1 MKAALIGDGIGASLT
16 PGMHEAEGR
25 AQGLTYNYES
35 FDTATPPWSTRSLPD
50 ILDHAQAR
58 GYSGLNITHPHKM
71 KVVAHLDELSG
82 AAQALGTVNTV
93 VFRDGR
99 RVGYTT
105 DYSGFGAALRAHAL
119 PTRGAVIVQ
128 YGAGGA
134 GSATALA
141 LVDAGARVI
150 LVDSA
155 PDRADALAAQIR
167 AARPDAEID
176 TGSFDPARVDG
187 AVNATPL
194 GMDAYPG
201 MAFDPAT
208 LPSRAWV
215 ADIVYFP
222 MDTALTKA
230 ACSLGLTVMQG
241 GAMAVYQ
248 AVDAFALITGAPPD
262 AARMR
267 ASFDRLRR
275 MPQYS

>member
-1 MKAALIGDGIGASLT
+1 MKAALVGHGIGASLT

-25 AQGLTYNYES
+25 AQGLSYSYDS
-35 FDTATPPWSTRSLPD
+35 FDTATTPWSTRSLAE
-50 ILDHAQAR
+50 ILDHAQAL
-58 GYSGLNITHPHKM
+58 GYAGLNITHPHKM
-71 KVVAHLDELSG
+71 AVVAHLDELSG

-99 RVGYTT
+99 RIGYTT

-119 PTRGAVIVQ
+119 PTQGARVVQ

-141 LVDAGARVI
+141 LIDAGARVN

-155 PDRADALAAQIR
+155 PDRAKVLAAQI
-167 AARPDAEID
+167 AKARPKAMIN
-176 TGSFDPARVDG
+176 TGPFDPARVDG

-208 LPSRAWV
+208 LDAQAWV

-230 ACSLGLTVMQG
+230 AGARGLRVMQG
-241 GAMAVYQ
+241 GAMALYQ
-248 AVDAFALITGAPPD
+248 AVDAFKLITGVNPD
-262 AARMR
+262 AARMG
-267 ASFDRLRR
+267 ASFDRLRAA
-275 MPQYS
+275 PQPD